1 MGVDIYQCL
10 EVKKLNKTSNKLR
23 NLGIIVAFIIIF
35 GIMFYFAGLGDVGQT
50 LNLTQVKDMVRYG
63 YYTEMAKNEAGEK
76 VEKTVETGYVTDIY
90 VCGGNGYIKVVKSGV
105 EGKSFPKYADYN
117 FTYNNTTEDLRFIEE
132 FNNLVRAA
140 NSLDDVGD
148 ATVEIDGFT
157 YKLADFKG
165 LQKIAYSKVNPTTSF
180 FESALPYIIMSVIVI
195 MIGIV
200 LFKLFS
206 GKGAGANPFTKNR
219 ARMVEKCNVKF
230 SDIAGAEEEKEET
243 KEIVEFLKD
252 PSKFRALGARIPK
265 GILLVGNPGTG
276 KTLLAKAVAGESN
289 VPFFSISGSD
299 FVELY
304 VGVGASRVRDLFE
317 NAKKNAPCIVF
328 IEEIDAV
335 GRQRG
340 AGLGGGN
347 DEREQTLNQ
356 LLVEM
361 DGFDSNSGII
371 ILAATNRADVLDP
384 ALLRPGRFDRQ
395 IYVNV
400 PDVKGR
406 EGIIKI
412 HAKNKPIEESVNFK
426 DIARLTSGFTGAD
439 IENFLNEAAI
449 LAARDGRLTIT
460 MEDITEGINKVIMGP
475 QKKSRLVTENDKKLT
490 AYHESGH
497 AIIAKFMECGDTVH
511 EVSIIPRGMAGG
523 YTNIRPSDDD
533 SHYSYNKL
541 CNRISMMMGGRI
553 AEEIVFG
560 DITAGASSDIQR
572 ATDLARKMVVEW
584 GMSEKLGFM
593 SFGSKNEVFIGRDYQ
608 VQNQYSDA
616 TARIIDDEIKAILDR
631 CYDKAKKL
639 LETKRDLLDR
649 MSNLLLIEETIYAEE
664 VDELIAGK
672 SSEEISQRLHE
683 KAEKRKEKEDVIRKE
698 QELIKLEKMQAL
710 KIKAAEALKEAG
722 VIGEDEFAK
731 LKEEYDRIV
740 KEKDDFL
747 NARNEELKV
756 KTAQKLA
763 EEKNSE
769 TPQSLE
775 ENKVAEDKVKKTTT
789 KKPTTAKKSTDKKTS
804 SSASKSTTSKSQPKK
819 TNNSSSK
826 TTKTTKSTKTTKES
840 GDKKED

>member
-1 MGVDIYQCL
+1 MN
-10 EVKKLNKTSNKLR
+10 KKKTGTLKKIGIILALILVFSFMFYIA
-23 NLGIIVAFIIIF
+23 NLGDKGTYITIDQAESIVKYGKYTAE
-35 GIMFYFAGLGDVGQT
+35 T
-50 LNLTQVKDMVRYG
+50 VKD
-63 YYTEMAKNEAGEK
+63 GE
-76 VEKTVETGYVTDIY
+76 VVGEVTNTGYAVKVY
-90 VCGGNGYIKVVKSGV
+90 VEGGTGYIRVAESML
-105 EGKSFPKYADYN
+105 EGASFPKYADYY
-117 FTYNNTTEDLRFIEE
+117 FTYNNTTDDLQFVKN
-132 FNNLVRAA
+132 FNNMVDMA
-140 NSLDDVGD
+140 NEGFVTADGYYEIGKNSGD
-148 ATVEIDGFT
+148 FW
-157 YKLADFKG
+157 
-165 LQKIAYSKVNPTTSF
+165 KIADYEGLSKIEFTKANPTTSF
-180 FESALPYIIMSVIVI
+180 FETVIPYIIMIVVVTMVGFI
-195 MIGIV
+195 LI
-200 LFKLFS
+200 KLFS
-206 GKGAGANPFTKNR
+206 GKGGGANAFTKNR
-219 ARMVEKCNVKF
+219 ARMVEKCNVRF
-230 SDIAGAEEEKEET
+230 SDIAGAEEEKEEI

-252 PSKFRALGARIPK
+252 PSKFKALGARIPK

-317 NAKKNAPCIVF
+317 TAKRNAPCIVF
-328 IEEIDAV
+328 IDEIDAV

-395 IYVNV
+395 IYVNP
-400 PDVKGR
+400 PDVRGR

-412 HAKNKPIEESVNFK
+412 HAKNKPIEDGVNFK

-449 LAARDGRLTIT
+449 MAARDNRLTIT

-475 QKKSRLVTENDKKLT
+475 QKKSRLVTENDRKLT

-497 AIIAKFMECGDTVH
+497 AIIAKFMDCGDTVH

-533 SHYSYNKL
+533 SHYSLNKL
-541 CNRISMMMGGRI
+541 NNRICMMMGGRL

-572 ATDLARKMVVEW
+572 ATELARKMVVEW

-593 SFGSKNEVFIGRDYQ
+593 SFGQNNEVFIGRDYQ
-608 VQNQYSDA
+608 VQKQYSEA
-616 TARIIDDEIKAILDR
+616 TAKVIDEEIKRIIDENYKRAKA
-631 CYDKAKKL
+631 L
-639 LETKRDLLDR
+639 LESKRDLLDN
-649 MSNLLLIEETIYAEE
+649 MSKLLLEEETIYGEE

-672 SSEEISQRLHE
+672 SSEEIVARLHARE
-683 KAEKRKEKEDVIRKE
+683 EKRKAKEETIRKE
-698 QELIKLEKMQAL
+698 QELAKLEKMQEL
-710 KIKAAEALKEAG
+710 KIKAAEALKQAG
-722 VIGEDEFAK
+722 IIGDAEIERIKGDYDK
-731 LKEEYDRIV
+731 LI
-740 KEKDDFL
+740 KEKENNL
-747 NARNEELKV
+747 NVKV
-756 KTAQKLA
+756 EATDGETKPENVSKETA
-763 EEKNSE
+763 
-769 TPQSLE
+769 
-775 ENKVAEDKVKKTTT
+775 VEDKTPSKRTTR
-789 KKPTTAKKSTDKKTS
+789 K
-804 SSASKSTTSKSQPKK
+804 TTSKSGTIKTGSTKK
-819 TNNSSSK
+819 TTSSK
-826 TTKTTKSTKTTKES
+826 PKDSKPKSASSQKTSKKKTIKAETD
-840 GDKKED
+840 DKAE

>member
-1 MGVDIYQCL
+1 MIYIA
-10 EVKKLNKTSNKLR
+10 NR
-23 NLGIIVAFIIIF
+23 
-35 GIMFYFAGLGDVGQT
+35 GDNGTNV
-50 LNLTQVKDMVRYG
+50 NLTQVQEMVFKGG
-63 YYTEMAKNEAGEK
+63 YNTVGTNEQGE
-76 VEKTVETGYVTDIY
+76 EIDELIDTGYVTD
-90 VCGGNGYIKVVKSGV
+90 VHVVGGVGYLRVEKSELGN
-105 EGKSFPKYADYN
+105 KPFPKFSDFY
-117 FTYNNTTEDLRFIEE
+117 FTYNNTTEDLAFIQA
-132 FNNLVRAA
+132 FNNM
-140 NSLDDVGD
+140 
-148 ATVEIDGFT
+148 VELSKQGVVEYTYNENTYIIDN
-157 YKLADFKG
+157 FKN
-165 LQKIAYSKVNPTTSF
+165 LEKINYTKANPTASF
-180 FESALPYIIMSVIVI
+180 LETFLPYLSMGIIFI
-195 MIGIV
+195 MIGYI
-200 LFKLFS
+200 LFKMFS
-206 GKGAGANPFTKNR
+206 VKGGGANAFTKNR
-219 ARMVEKCNVKF
+219 ARMVERCTVKF

-252 PSKFRALGARIPK
+252 PGKFKALGARIPK

-304 VGVGASRVRDLFE
+304 VGVGASRVRDLFDT
-317 NAKKNAPCIVF
+317 AKKNAPCIVF
-328 IEEIDAV
+328 IDEIDAV

-361 DGFDSNSGII
+361 DGFESNSGII

-406 EGIIKI
+406 EGIIEI
-412 HAKNKPIEESVNFK
+412 HAKNKPIEEGVNFK

-460 MEDITEGINKVIMGP
+460 MEDITEGINKVLMGP
-475 QKKSRLVTENDKKLT
+475 QKKSRLVTENDRKLT

-497 AIIAKFMECGDTVH
+497 AIIAKFLDCGDTVH

-541 CNRISMMMGGRI
+541 NNRICMMMGGRI

-572 ATDLARKMVVEW
+572 ATELARKMVVEW

-593 SFGSKNEVFIGRDYQ
+593 SFGKNNEVFIGRDYQ

-616 TARIIDDEIKAILDR
+616 TAKIIDDEIKAILDKN
-631 CYDKAKKL
+631 YKKAKDLLSKKRKL
-639 LETKRDLLDR
+639 LDN
-649 MSNLLLIEETIYAEE
+649 MSNLLLEEETIYSEE

-672 SSEEISQRLHE
+672 DSKEIVARLHAKE
-683 KAEKRKEKEDVIRKE
+683 EERKKKEDGIRKE
-698 QELIKLEKMQAL
+698 QEYLKQQKLQEL
-710 KIKAAEALKEAG
+710 KIKAAEALKQAG
-722 VIGEDEFAK
+722 VIGDAEFDK
-731 LKEEYDRIV
+731 LKSDYDKLT
-740 KEKDDFL
+740 KEKDEFMQ
-747 NARNEELKV
+747 ARNNELKTDTKAKLQALKERSENVGKAKTSKVVEPLTNEKV
-756 KTAQKLA
+756 KSRTSTTKSSSKSTTTKKPASKSTSTT
-763 EEKNSE
+763 K
-769 TPQSLE
+769 
-775 ENKVAEDKVKKTTT
+775 KKTTT
-789 KKPTTAKKSTDKKTS
+789 KK
-804 SSASKSTTSKSQPKK
+804 TTSNAQDK
-819 TNNSSSK
+819 TEQK
-826 TTKTTKSTKTTKES
+826 
-840 GDKKED
+840 

>member
-1 MGVDIYQCL
+1 M
-10 EVKKLNKTSNKLR
+10 KKSNKFR
-23 NLGIIVAFIIIF
+23 SIILVIVFIAIF
-35 GIMFYFAGLGDVGQT
+35 AVMLYFANRGDSGEYIALSQAQQIVETGKYTSEELDAEGNKLDVETGYATHVYVVGG
-50 LNLTQVKDMVRYG
+50 VG
-63 YYTEMAKNEAGEK
+63 YIK
-76 VEKTVETGYVTDIY
+76 VEKTGIE
-90 VCGGNGYIKVVKSGV
+90 
-105 EGKSFPKYADYN
+105 EKSFPKFADFY
-117 FTYNNTTEDLRFIEE
+117 FTYNNTTTDLQFIDNFNYVLDGIKQEIANEKFTDESKQFVE
-132 FNNLVRAA
+132 F
-140 NSLDDVGD
+140 G
-148 ATVEIDGFT
+148 GKT
-157 YKLADFKG
+157 YSVADFENVERIIYIK
-165 LQKIAYSKVNPTTSF
+165 ANPTTSF
-180 FESALPYIIMSVIVI
+180 FEKAIPYIIMVVVMI
-195 MIGIV
+195 MIGFVI
-200 LFKLFS
+200 FKMFS
-206 GKGAGANPFTKNR
+206 VKGGGANAFTRNR
-219 ARMVEKCNVKF
+219 ARMVEKCNVRF

-243 KEIVEFLKD
+243 REIVEFLKD
-252 PSKFRALGARIPK
+252 PAKFRALGARIPK

-304 VGVGASRVRDLFE
+304 VGVGASRVRDMFE
-317 NAKKNAPCIVF
+317 TAKKNAPCIVF
-328 IEEIDAV
+328 IDEIDAV

-406 EGIIKI
+406 EGIIQI

-449 LAARDGRLTIT
+449 LAARDNRLTIT
-460 MEDITEGINKVIMGP
+460 MEDITEGINKVLMGP

-523 YTNIRPSDDD
+523 YTNIRPADDD

-541 CNRISMMMGGRI
+541 CNRISMMMGGRL

-608 VQNQYSDA
+608 VQNQYSEETAKVIDA
-616 TARIIDDEIKAILDR
+616 EVKAILDK

-639 LETKRDLLDR
+639 LESKRDLLDR
-649 MSNLLLIEETIYAEE
+649 MSALLLTEETIYAEE

-672 SSEEISQRLHE
+672 SSEDISRRLHE

-698 QELIKLEKMQAL
+698 QELIKQEKVHAL

-722 VIGEDEFAK
+722 VIGEQELNK
-731 LKEEYDRIV
+731 LKEDYEKVV

-747 NARNEELKV
+747 AARNQELKEKV
-756 KTAQKLA
+756 EAELKATKEEMKEASV
-763 EEKNSE
+763 EEKKPDSVEEKKESPE
-769 TPQSLE
+769 TP
-775 ENKVAEDKVKKTTT
+775 
-789 KKPTTAKKSTDKKTS
+789 KKPTSAKPSSAKKSTKAPAK
-804 SSASKSTTSKSQPKK
+804 
-819 TNNSSSK
+819 
-826 TTKTTKSTKTTKES
+826 KTTKSTSKTSTSKTKSSDE
-840 GDKKED
+840 DKK

>member
-1 MGVDIYQCL
+1 MN
-10 EVKKLNKTSNKLR
+10 KKSNKLR
-23 NLGIIVAFIIIF
+23 NFGLILVFAVIF
-35 GIMFYFAGLGDVGQT
+35 CVMIYIANRGDNGTNV
-50 LNLTQVKDMVRYG
+50 NLTQVQEMVFKGG
-63 YYTEMAKNEAGEK
+63 YNTVGTNEQGE
-76 VEKTVETGYVTDIY
+76 EIDELIDTGYVTD
-90 VCGGNGYIKVVKSGV
+90 VHVVGGVGYLRVEKSELGN
-105 EGKSFPKYADYN
+105 KPFPKFSDFY
-117 FTYNNTTEDLRFIEE
+117 FTYNNTTEDLAFIQA
-132 FNNLVRAA
+132 FNNM
-140 NSLDDVGD
+140 
-148 ATVEIDGFT
+148 VELSKQGVVEYTYNENTYIIDN
-157 YKLADFKG
+157 FKN
-165 LQKIAYSKVNPTTSF
+165 LEKINYTKANPTASF
-180 FESALPYIIMSVIVI
+180 LETFLPYLSMGIIFI
-195 MIGIV
+195 MIGYI
-200 LFKLFS
+200 LFKMFS
-206 GKGAGANPFTKNR
+206 VKGGGANAFTKNR
-219 ARMVEKCNVKF
+219 ARMVERCTVKF

-252 PSKFRALGARIPK
+252 PGKFKALGARIPK

-304 VGVGASRVRDLFE
+304 VGVGASRVRDLFDT
-317 NAKKNAPCIVF
+317 AKKNAPCIVF
-328 IEEIDAV
+328 IDEIDAV

-361 DGFDSNSGII
+361 DGFESNSGII

-406 EGIIKI
+406 EGIIEI
-412 HAKNKPIEESVNFK
+412 HAKNKPIEEGVNFK

-460 MEDITEGINKVIMGP
+460 MEDITEGINKVLMGP
-475 QKKSRLVTENDKKLT
+475 QKKSRLVTENDRKLT

-497 AIIAKFMECGDTVH
+497 AIIAKFLDCGDTVH

-541 CNRISMMMGGRI
+541 NNRICMMMGGRI

-572 ATDLARKMVVEW
+572 ATELARKMVVEW

-593 SFGSKNEVFIGRDYQ
+593 SFGKNNEVFIGRDYQ

-616 TARIIDDEIKAILDR
+616 TAKIIDDEIKAILDKN
-631 CYDKAKKL
+631 YKKAKDLLSKKRKL
-639 LETKRDLLDR
+639 LDN
-649 MSNLLLIEETIYAEE
+649 MSNLLLEEETIYSEE

-672 SSEEISQRLHE
+672 DSKEIVARLHAKE
-683 KAEKRKEKEDVIRKE
+683 EERKKKEDGIRKE
-698 QELIKLEKMQAL
+698 QEYLKQQKLQEL
-710 KIKAAEALKEAG
+710 KIKAAEALKQAG
-722 VIGEDEFAK
+722 VIGDAEFDK
-731 LKEEYDRIV
+731 LKSDYDKLT
-740 KEKDDFL
+740 KEKDEFMQ
-747 NARNEELKV
+747 ARNNELKTDTKAKLQALKERSENVGKAKTSKVVEPLTNEKV
-756 KTAQKLA
+756 KSRTSTTKSSSKSTTTKKPASKSTSTT
-763 EEKNSE
+763 K
-769 TPQSLE
+769 
-775 ENKVAEDKVKKTTT
+775 KKTTT
-789 KKPTTAKKSTDKKTS
+789 KK
-804 SSASKSTTSKSQPKK
+804 TTSNAQDK
-819 TNNSSSK
+819 TEQK
-826 TTKTTKSTKTTKES
+826 
-840 GDKKED
+840 